1 MATIQDL
8 FSSFLG
14 NNMGNNNVDPA
25 PDKEERQNILQK
37 GLTTVGDTIQN
48 IRFDNPLARTSDITS
63 FIETDRGS
71 TGFTDKGEKVSN
83 LTSAELNFLKERN
96 DELLRA
102 QTGYG
107 QPIISGVRD
116 DEAKFKLYDPKAD
129 FLTGSGSTDAFGNRA
144 AQKMLTRQTVNGEPI
159 IDAILEQ
166 RRAESGAPTLES
178 LRLLAMG
185 PSVAEQEAMQ
195 EYSKKRQ
202 AILDRDERLRAAQ
215 RTGNVDVIRAAQ
227 MQEFATPTPPTQSTA
242 PQQSSFDQL
251 SPTQLTY
258 LMGRLGYDI
267 TPKQERKTNQSEAD
281 TVEDVT
287 STSVST
293 SSTPF
298 GALDLVRTFKANFDP
313 SSLSARDLEAYNY
326 ALSNPQNP
334 DSNRILVRLGAL

>member
-14 NNMGNNNVDPA
+14 NDNIDLA
-25 PDKEERQNILQK
+25 PELQERKNILQK
-37 GLTTVGDTIQN
+37 GLDAVGDTIQDV
-48 IRFDNPLARTSDITS
+48 RFGNPLARTGDITS
-63 FIETDRGS
+63 FVETDKGG
-71 TGFTDKGEKVSN
+71 TGFTDEGKKVSN
-83 LTSAELNFLKERN
+83 LSSAELKFLKERN

-102 QTGYG
+102 QTGKG

-116 DEAKFKLYDPKAD
+116 DDAKFKLYDPKGD

-144 AQKMLTRQTVNGEPI
+144 AQDMLMRQTVNGEPI
-159 IDAILEQ
+159 IDALLEQ

-195 EYSKKRQ
+195 EASKRRQ
-202 AILDRDERLRAAQ
+202 EKLDRDERLRAAQ
-215 RTGNVDVIRAAQ
+215 RTGDIDVIKAAG
-227 MQEFATPTPPTQSTA
+227 MREFGTPNQSTA

-258 LMGRLGYDI
+258 LMGQLGYDI
-267 TPKQERKTNQSEAD
+267 TPKQERKTKPSEAD
-281 TVEDVT
+281 TVKDVT

-293 SSTPF
+293 SSTPL

-313 SSLSARDLEAYNY
+313 SLLSARDLEAYNY

>member
-14 NNMGNNNVDPA
+14 NDNIDLA
-25 PDKEERQNILQK
+25 PELQERQNIIQK
-37 GLTTVGDTIQN
+37 GLDVVGDTIQDV
-48 IRFDNPLARTSDITS
+48 RFGNPLARTSNITS
-63 FIETDRGS
+63 FVETDRGA
-71 TGFTDKGEKVSN
+71 TGFTDEGEKVSN
-83 LTSAELNFLKERN
+83 LTSAELKFLKERN

-116 DEAKFKLYDPKAD
+116 DEARFKLYDPKAD

-195 EYSKKRQ
+195 EYSKRRQ
-202 AILDRDERLRAAQ
+202 ATLDRDERLRAAQ
-215 RTGNVDVIRAAQ
+215 RTGDIDVIKAAQ
-227 MQEFATPTPPTQSTA
+227 MKEFATPTQTIA

-258 LMGRLGYDI
+258 LMGELGYDI
-267 TPKQERKTNQSEAD
+267 TPKQEKKTKPSEAD

-293 SSTPF
+293 SSTPL

-313 SSLSARDLEAYNY
+313 SLLSARDLEAYNY

>member
-14 NNMGNNNVDPA
+14 NNNIDPA
-25 PDKEERQNILQK
+25 PELQERQNIFQK
-37 GLTTVGDTIQN
+37 GIDKVGDTIQD
-48 IRFDNPLARTSDITS
+48 IRFGNPLARTGDITS
-63 FIETDRGS
+63 FVETDKGG
-71 TGFTDKGEKVSN
+71 TGFTDEGKKVSN
-83 LTSAELNFLKERN
+83 LSSAELKFLKERN

-102 QTGYG
+102 QTGKG

-116 DEAKFKLYDPKAD
+116 DDAKFKLYDPLQD
-129 FLTGSGSTDAFGNRA
+129 YLTGSGSAGAFGNRA
-144 AQKMLTRQTVNGEPI
+144 AQDMLMRQQVAGEPI
-159 IDAILEQ
+159 VDALLRQ
-166 RRAESGAPTLES
+166 KRVDAQAPSLES
-178 LRLLAMG
+178 LRAVAMS

-195 EYSKKRQ
+195 EASKRRQ
-202 AILDRDERLRAAQ
+202 ATLDRDERLRAAQ
-215 RTGNVDVIRAAQ
+215 RTGDIDVIKAAQ
-227 MQEFATPTPPTQSTA
+227 MQEFATPTPPTQTIA

-258 LMGRLGYDI
+258 LMGQLGYDI
-267 TPKQERKTNQSEAD
+267 TPKQEKKTKPSEAD

-293 SSTPF
+293 SSTPL

-313 SSLSARDLEAYNY
+313 SLLSARDLEAYNY